1 MAAYRNVSATLLV
14 LFLLLFCVNRSAAQ
28 PAIEDSLWVETAQAI
43 ESGNQAE
50 ALRLLRLCVS
60 AKLNLPESAKQLRQ
74 ALASEVSKITS
85 GKSVDDLTAEQLAE
99 FHKLQREI
107 CGLALAD
114 AGDWLLLMK
123 ACMVMPGSENFVFS
137 GQAFLDAVKL
147 GMPVSINEE
156 WLKILRKLDSELV
169 RDEQI
174 LYRLQIAQI
183 FYGLQPESQELKK
196 QLADVKLLADAKAIK
211 ILRLAEVEMAIGNL
225 TAAKACLDQVR
236 RFDYRYSGLED
247 LYRRL
252 NTAEQIDKIIIQAND
267 DLMSKKYE
275 DARRRADEIMK
286 LDANNFFARGIIE
299 RIEEERK
306 RPDSV
311 ALSDADRLQLKLRR
325 LEADLRKAEIEQ
337 DLQLVSTLLRRI
349 LALKSYFPEHA
360 QRLVEVEQEI
370 AFSRMKAD
378 ERFGEAE
385 ELFRKGEYVKLRL
398 FLNRNPGLMNS
409 LEKMLQIWEMRLMAN
424 FATAH
429 LDQAQLRAA
438 ATDINKRAGKSFYAS
453 YVLMRLDIANN
464 KLNEAREHYTTAQEM
479 RPGDA
484 LLRWPSLLLWMH
496 GSGRPVAVVLLI
508 VVFLLMIK
516 MIRPF
521 FNWFESTY
529 WWRVSLLS
537 KVFPSLA
544 VRSLESCFGEVRER
558 TDRIT
563 LFTLLMESCYRIG
576 DKTKALLYADNL
588 IELVPLNAAAL
599 EMRARIKNPPAT
611 RPAETKETAASG
623 HSAPAEESQPHALQV
638 DQSEQFDEPVLDEQ
652 FDNDAQ
658 GYEAPNDSA
667 YTHDEQYAPDAAGFY
682 TESSGE
688 EVSAQQYDYEPT
700 TENVAG
706 DSVDE
711 VDNAEPVETAGND
724 IVTQTAPAAAEY
736 SWPPAAVDD
745 DDEDNRKPTG
755 DVGEV
760 MAGLFNDFFSEK
772 ETAPLRNDEAQS
784 KIEQKRCELFADL
797 DAVQKPEPVS
807 EAWLQCDGSKARS
820 RLFKE
825 LDQGR

>member
-1 MAAYRNVSATLLV
+1 MAVYRTVPATLLV
-14 LFLLLFCVNRSAAQ
+14 LFMLLFCVNRSIAQ

-60 AKLNLPESAKQLRQ
+60 AKLNLPDSAKQLRQ
-74 ALASEVSKITS
+74 ALSSEVSKITS

-107 CGLALAD
+107 CSLAVAD

-123 ACMVMPGSENFVFS
+123 ACMVIPGSENFIFS

-156 WLKILRKLDSELV
+156 WLKILRKLDAELV

-183 FYGLQPESQELKK
+183 FSGLQPESQELKK

-225 TAAKACLDQVR
+225 TAARACLDQVR

-275 DARRRADEIMK
+275 DARRRAEEILK

-325 LEADLRKAEIEQ
+325 LEADLRKAESEQ
-337 DLQLVSTLLRRI
+337 DIQLVSTLLRRI

-378 ERFGEAE
+378 ERFAEAE

-429 LDQAQLRAA
+429 LDPAQLRAA

-464 KLNEAREHYTTAQEM
+464 KLNEAREHYKTAQEM

-558 TDRIT
+558 NDRIT

-576 DKTKALLYADNL
+576 DKNKALLYADNL

-599 EMRARIKNPPAT
+599 EMRARIKNQASA
-611 RPAETKETAASG
+611 RAAETQETAGSDL
-623 HSAPAEESQPHALQV
+623 SAPAEEAQSAADQV
-638 DQSEQFDEPVLDEQ
+638 DQADT
-652 FDNDAQ
+652 Q
-658 GYEAPNDSA
+658 GYEAPHGSE
-667 YTHDEQYAPDAAGFY
+667 YVHDEQNAPGAA
-682 TESSGE
+682 
-688 EVSAQQYDYEPT
+688 AQQYDYEPT

-706 DSVDE
+706 DTVDE
-711 VDNAEPVETAGND
+711 VANDEPVETAVAD
-724 IVTQTAPAAAEY
+724 ILTQAAPVAAEY
-736 SWPPAAVDD
+736 SWPPPAVDD

-760 MAGLFNDFFSEK
+760 MVGLFNDFFSEK
-772 ETAPLRNDEAQS
+772 ETAPLRNDEAES
-784 KIEQKRCELFADL
+784 KIEQKRRELFADL
-797 DAVQKPEPVS
+797 DAVQELEPVS
-807 EAWLQCDGSKARS
+807 EAWLKCDGSKARS
-820 RLFKE
+820 GLFKE